1 MPKSD
6 RSERKKSRRSR
17 RAEAEQAELVAAAD
31 EEEGTA
37 IEHGGGGHLIPA
49 FDRQPQWIEDRP
61 PDDLPRLSFGHFTEN
76 AGGVKIIE
84 IHACLGKGITQLFA
98 IGHA

>member
-6 RSERKKSRRSR
+6 RSGRKKSRRSR

-37 IEHGGGGHLIPA
+37 IEHGGEDDAQNLRARRVAILGVSV
-49 FDRQPQWIEDRP
+49 WIV
-61 PDDLPRLSFGHFTEN
+61 N
-76 AGGVKIIE
+76 APSVWLTRTTAPMPEKRSG
-84 IHACLGKGITQLFA
+84 Q
-98 IGHA
+98 